1 VVASLNIPL
10 VKYEVTAAEEE
21 DKGEDEEILDGEM
34 TETAL
39 EAKKK
44 RDEEEKFKKL
54 FEGLKF
60 FISREIPK
68 EQFVFVIK

>member
-1 VVASLNIPL
+1 MVASLNVSL
-10 VKYEVTAAEEE
+10 VKNEVVVEEE
-21 DKGEDEEILDGEM
+21 ERGEDEKILDGEM
-34 TETAL
+34 TEAAM

-44 RDEEEKFKKL
+44 RDEEENFKKL

>member
-1 VVASLNIPL
+1 MVASLNVSL
-10 VKYEVTAAEEE
+10 VKNEINAEDEE
-21 DKGEDEEILDGEM
+21 KGDEEEILDGEM
-34 TETAL
+34 TEAAL

-44 RDEEEKFKKL
+44 RDEEERFKKL

-60 FISREIPK
+60 FISREVPK